1 MVCLT
6 FAQIGDN
13 TKNINSQ
20 SRQQKLNNL
29 YVKNPTLIT
38 SIMDG
43 GAQDS
48 GLRAG
53 TENVASIV
61 AMAAAL
67 KEATDNMESTNKK
80 LKNMEEEFLGRLKS
94 ADIDFIRNGAKDH
107 VFGNINISIKNEE
120 GEALLPP

>member
-1 MVCLT
+1 
-6 FAQIGDN
+6 
-13 TKNINSQ
+13 
-20 SRQQKLNNL
+20 
-29 YVKNPTLIT
+29 
-38 SIMDG
+38 MDG